1 VTVIGDDWQESG
13 SHVVVTVP
21 LGVLKSG
28 AIEFVPPM
36 PPERQDIIDRTGF
49 GNMEKVVL
57 AFAEPFWRDKDPGL
71 QHSIIYPSDRGEAAT
86 WTWDFGLSPTLMFLV
101 AHSAA
106 ESMWRDPTTWA
117 LEQLEAVYGEPLPA
131 APTASTHTDWLHDEY
146 AHGAYAHIR
155 AGESAQDYVV
165 LGKPVDRI
173 CFAGEH
179 TTVER
184 AGYADGAMTSGLR
197 EAKRLLQQSSV
208 QLSAPELS

>member
-1 VTVIGDDWQESG
+1 MSGDGWQESG
-13 SHVVVTVP
+13 SHVVITVP

-28 AIEFVPPM
+28 AIEFVPPL
-36 PPERQDIIDRTGF
+36 PADRQAVIDRTGF

-57 AFAEPFWRDKDPGL
+57 SFAEPFWRDKDPGL
-71 QHSIIYPSDRGEAAT
+71 QHSIIYPADRSEAAT

-106 ESMWRDPTTWA
+106 ATMHRDPQAWA

-131 APTASTHTDWLHDEY
+131 TPTGCATTDWLHDEY

-155 AGESAQDYVV
+155 YGERASDFAV
-165 LGKPVDRI
+165 LGEPVDRI

-179 TTVER
+179 TTIER

-197 EAKRLLQQSSV
+197 EAKRLVQQASV
-208 QLSAPELS
+208 PLSAP